1 MKLLSILSL
10 SLVLF
15 SCGTTEEVITVTSTD
30 NQPIVETDVTDKPQR
45 NYQVKARIGKLGES
59 DPFTIDAMRI
69 DGNTLFAT
77 VTYSGGCAEH
87 KFEVVGS
94 PMIMKTFPPKRS
106 VQIGHDANGDTC
118 RGMVTRILEIDLTE
132 LAYDPTP
139 GSEIVL
145 MFSGWDEGINYILK

>member
-10 SLVLF
+10 SLLLF
-15 SCGTTEEVITVTSTD
+15 SCGTTEEAISVTSSD
-30 NQPIVETDVTDKPQR
+30 DQPIVETDVTDKPQR

-59 DPFTIDAMRI
+59 SPFTIDEMRL

-94 PMIMKTFPPKRS
+94 PMIMKSLPPKRS
-106 VQIGHDANGDTC
+106 VQIGHDPNGDSC
-118 RGMVTRILEIDLTE
+118 RGMVTRILEIDLTD